1 MNNGQ
6 NSVARLLFI
15 QTFSFFLLTVLV
27 IPMAIADQAQAL
39 MAQQQG
45 DDQKA
50 IKLWLPLANNG
61 DPVAQ
66 FNLALLYRQSEGMMA
81 DENLSR
87 YWFSMAARQGMAEAY
102 ADINP
107 QAIKPTSQP
116 SVVTLT
122 LGPQAWVAAQK
133 PGYYTLQLAS
143 SSNKALIQKYYK
155 ENNLAGKAGY
165 YHSRRSG
172 QDWYSLVYGAYPS
185 LQAAKAAIG
194 NLPTSLKKWSPWVRK
209 IHSIHKIMIK

>member
-1 MNNGQ
+1 MNNRP
-6 NSVARLLFI
+6 NSVARFVYI
-15 QTFSFFLLTVLV
+15 QTLSIALLTVLV
-27 IPMAIADQAQAL
+27 APAAFADQAQAL

-45 DDQKA
+45 NYTKA
-50 IKLWLPLANNG
+50 IKLWLPLANAG

-66 FNLALLYRQSEGMMA
+66 FNLALLYQQSEGIMA

-87 YWFSMAARQGMAEAY
+87 YWFSMAARQGMVEAY
-102 ADINP
+102 AAINP
-107 QAIKPTSQP
+107 QAIKPTDQP
-116 SVVTLT
+116 AHVALT
-122 LGPQAWVAAQK
+122 LGPQEWIAAQK
-133 PGYYTLQLAS
+133 PGYFTLQLAS

-172 QDWYSLVYGAYPS
+172 EDWYSLVYGAYPS

-194 NLPTSLKKWSPWVRK
+194 NLPASLKKWSPWVRK
-209 IHSIHKIMIK
+209 VKTIHEITIK